1 MTEHP
6 LTKFIPNLITL
17 MSLIAGISSIKF
29 SIQSNFKIA
38 VLMIMLAAFFDFF
51 DGWMAR
57 KLKKSSQFGAELD
70 SLSDFISFG
79 LAPSLL
85 INLSFTNELGRI
97 GWVIS
102 LFYIICAALRL
113 ARFNIE
119 NMREQSKVFYG
130 IPSPAAAGIIM
141 IPLYLNFIEQIQF
154 TINYPIVSALLIIFA
169 GAMMISRVP
178 TPSVKNLK
186 VKTLYFRLMI
196 IFTVII
202 LIFLISYFWQTTLL
216 VALIYLLFSLLR
228 ILKNKTSSFHSGA
241 SSVASTTLISKSFS
255 LKLNKPFNTSFSGNQ
270 GLKDS

>member
-1 MTEHP
+1 MAEHP

-29 SIQSNFKIA
+29 SIQTNWKLA

-85 INLSFTNELGRI
+85 INLCFTHELGRI

-102 LFYIICAALRL
+102 LFYIVCAALRL

-119 NMREQSKVFYG
+119 NMKEQSKVFYG
-130 IPSPAAAGIIM
+130 IPSPAAAGVIM
-141 IPLYLNFIEQIQF
+141 IPLYLNFIDQIQF
-154 TINYPIVSALLIIFA
+154 TINYPLICAILTTFA
-169 GAMMISRVP
+169 GVMMISRVP

-196 IFTVII
+196 ISVVIV

-216 VALIYLLFSLLR
+216 VAIAYLLISLLSLLTYFFTFFR
-228 ILKNKTSSFHSGA
+228 R
-241 SSVASTTLISKSFS
+241 ST
-255 LKLNKPFNTSFSGNQ
+255 
-270 GLKDS
+270 

>member
-1 MTEHP
+1 MAEHP

-29 SIQSNFKIA
+29 SIQANWKLA

-85 INLSFTNELGRI
+85 INLCFTHELGRI

-102 LFYIICAALRL
+102 LFYIVCAALRL

-119 NMREQSKVFYG
+119 NMKEQSKVFYG
-130 IPSPAAAGIIM
+130 IPSPAAAGVIM
-141 IPLYLNFIEQIQF
+141 IPLYLNFIDQVQF
-154 TINYPIVSALLIIFA
+154 IINYPLICAVLTTFA
-169 GAMMISRVP
+169 GIMMISRVP

-196 IFTVII
+196 ISVAIV

-216 VALIYLLFSLLR
+216 VAIAYLLISLL
-228 ILKNKTSSFHSGA
+228 
-241 SSVASTTLISKSFS
+241 S
-255 LKLNKPFNTSFSGNQ
+255 LLTYFFTFFRGVS
-270 GLKDS
+270 

>member
-1 MTEHP
+1 MAEHP

-29 SIQSNFKIA
+29 SIQANWKLA

-85 INLSFTNELGRI
+85 INLCFTHELGRI

-102 LFYIICAALRL
+102 LFYIVCAALRL

-119 NMREQSKVFYG
+119 NMKEQSKVFYG
-130 IPSPAAAGIIM
+130 IPSPAAAGVIM
-141 IPLYLNFIEQIQF
+141 IPLYLNFIDQVQF
-154 TINYPIVSALLIIFA
+154 TINYPLICAVLTTFA
-169 GAMMISRVP
+169 GIMMISRVP

-196 IFTVII
+196 ISVAIV

-216 VALIYLLFSLLR
+216 VAIAYLLISLL
-228 ILKNKTSSFHSGA
+228 S
-241 SSVASTTLISKSFS
+241 LIIYFFTFFRRVS
-255 LKLNKPFNTSFSGNQ
+255 
-270 GLKDS
+270 

>member
-1 MTEHP
+1 MAEHP

-29 SIQSNFKIA
+29 SIQANWKLA

-85 INLSFTNELGRI
+85 INLCFTHELGRI

-102 LFYIICAALRL
+102 LFYIVCAALRL

-119 NMREQSKVFYG
+119 NMKEQSKVFYG
-130 IPSPAAAGIIM
+130 IPSPAAAGVIM
-141 IPLYLNFIEQIQF
+141 IPLYLNFIDQVQF
-154 TINYPIVSALLIIFA
+154 TINYPLICAVLTTFA
-169 GAMMISRVP
+169 GIMMISRVP

-196 IFTVII
+196 ISVAIV

-216 VALIYLLFSLLR
+216 SPLHIY
-228 ILKNKTSSFHSGA
+228 
-241 SSVASTTLISKSFS
+241 
-255 LKLNKPFNTSFSGNQ
+255 
-270 GLKDS
+270 

>member
-1 MTEHP
+1 MAEHP
-6 LTKFIPNLITL
+6 LTKFIPNFITL

-29 SIQSNFKIA
+29 SIQANWKLA

-85 INLSFTNELGRI
+85 INLCFTHELGRI

-102 LFYIICAALRL
+102 LFYIVCAALRL

-119 NMREQSKVFYG
+119 NMKEQSKVFYG
-130 IPSPAAAGIIM
+130 IPSPAAAGVIM
-141 IPLYLNFIEQIQF
+141 IPLYLNFIDQVQF
-154 TINYPIVSALLIIFA
+154 TINYPLICAVLTTFA
-169 GAMMISRVP
+169 GIMMISRVP

-196 IFTVII
+196 ISVVIV

-216 VALIYLLFSLLR
+216 VAIAYLLVSLFSLLTYFFTFFR
-228 ILKNKTSSFHSGA
+228 R
-241 SSVASTTLISKSFS
+241 ST
-255 LKLNKPFNTSFSGNQ
+255 
-270 GLKDS
+270 

>member
-1 MTEHP
+1 MAEHP

-29 SIQSNFKIA
+29 SIQANWKLA

-85 INLSFTNELGRI
+85 INLCFTHELGRI

-102 LFYIICAALRL
+102 LFYIVCAALRL

-119 NMREQSKVFYG
+119 NMKEQSKVFYG
-130 IPSPAAAGIIM
+130 IPSPAAAGVIM
-141 IPLYLNFIEQIQF
+141 IPLYLNFIDQVQF
-154 TINYPIVSALLIIFA
+154 TINYPLICAVLTAFA
-169 GAMMISRVP
+169 GIMMISRVP

-196 IFTVII
+196 ISVVIV

-216 VALIYLLFSLLR
+216 VAIAYLLTSLL
-228 ILKNKTSSFHSGA
+228 
-241 SSVASTTLISKSFS
+241 S
-255 LKLNKPFNTSFSGNQ
+255 LLTYFFTFFKRVS
-270 GLKDS
+270 

>member
-1 MTEHP
+1 MAEHP

-29 SIQSNFKIA
+29 SIQSNWKLA

-85 INLSFTNELGRI
+85 INLCFTHELGRI

-102 LFYIICAALRL
+102 LFYIVCAALRL

-119 NMREQSKVFYG
+119 NMKEQSKVFYG

-141 IPLYLNFIEQIQF
+141 IPLYLNFIDQVQF
-154 TINYPIVSALLIIFA
+154 TINYPLICAVLTTFA
-169 GAMMISRVP
+169 GIMMISRVP
-178 TPSVKNLK
+178 TPSVKNIK

-196 IFTVII
+196 IFVAIV

-216 VALIYLLFSLLR
+216 VAIAYLLISLL
-228 ILKNKTSSFHSGA
+228 
-241 SSVASTTLISKSFS
+241 S
-255 LKLNKPFNTSFSGNQ
+255 LLTYFFTFFRKVS
-270 GLKDS
+270 

>member
-1 MTEHP
+1 MAEHP

-29 SIQSNFKIA
+29 SIQANWKLA

-85 INLSFTNELGRI
+85 INLCFTHVLGRI

-102 LFYIICAALRL
+102 LFYIVCAALRL

-119 NMREQSKVFYG
+119 NMKEQSKVFYG
-130 IPSPAAAGIIM
+130 IPSPAAAGVIM
-141 IPLYLNFIEQIQF
+141 IPLYLNFIDQVQF
-154 TINYPIVSALLIIFA
+154 TINYPLICAVLTTFA
-169 GAMMISRVP
+169 GIMMISRVP
-178 TPSVKNLK
+178 TPSFKNLK

-196 IFTVII
+196 ISVAIV

-216 VALIYLLFSLLR
+216 VAIAYLLISLL
-228 ILKNKTSSFHSGA
+228 
-241 SSVASTTLISKSFS
+241 S
-255 LKLNKPFNTSFSGNQ
+255 LLTYFFTFFRRVS
-270 GLKDS
+270 

>member
-154 TINYPIVSALLIIFA
+154 TINYPIVSALLTS
-169 GAMMISRVP
+169 IS
-178 TPSVKNLK
+178 
-186 VKTLYFRLMI
+186 LMDGW
-196 IFTVII
+196 
-202 LIFLISYFWQTTLL
+202 LE
-216 VALIYLLFSLLR
+216 
-228 ILKNKTSSFHSGA
+228 N
-241 SSVASTTLISKSFS
+241 
-255 LKLNKPFNTSFSGNQ
+255 
-270 GLKDS
+270 

>member
-1 MTEHP
+1 MAEHP

-29 SIQSNFKIA
+29 SIQANWKLA

-85 INLSFTNELGRI
+85 INLCFTHELGRI

-102 LFYIICAALRL
+102 LFYIVCAALRL

-119 NMREQSKVFYG
+119 NMKEQSKVFYG
-130 IPSPAAAGIIM
+130 IPSPAAAGVIM
-141 IPLYLNFIEQIQF
+141 IPLYLNFIDQVQF
-154 TINYPIVSALLIIFA
+154 TINYPLICALLTTFA
-169 GAMMISRVP
+169 GIMMISRVP

-196 IFTVII
+196 ISVAIV

-216 VALIYLLFSLLR
+216 VAIAYLLISLL
-228 ILKNKTSSFHSGA
+228 
-241 SSVASTTLISKSFS
+241 S
-255 LKLNKPFNTSFSGNQ
+255 LLTYFFTFFRKVT
-270 GLKDS
+270 

>member
-1 MTEHP
+1 MAEHP

-29 SIQSNFKIA
+29 SIQSNWKLA

-85 INLSFTNELGRI
+85 INLCFTHELGRI

-102 LFYIICAALRL
+102 LFYIVCAALRL

-119 NMREQSKVFYG
+119 NMKEQSKVFYG
-130 IPSPAAAGIIM
+130 IPSPAAAGVIM
-141 IPLYLNFIEQIQF
+141 IPLYLNFIDQVQF
-154 TINYPIVSALLIIFA
+154 TINYPLICAVLTTFA
-169 GAMMISRVP
+169 GIMMISRVP
-178 TPSVKNLK
+178 TPSVKNIK

-196 IFTVII
+196 IFVAIV

-216 VALIYLLFSLLR
+216 VAIAYLLISLL
-228 ILKNKTSSFHSGA
+228 
-241 SSVASTTLISKSFS
+241 S
-255 LKLNKPFNTSFSGNQ
+255 LLTYFFTFFKRVS
-270 GLKDS
+270 

>member
-1 MTEHP
+1 MAEHP

-29 SIQSNFKIA
+29 SIQANWKLA

-85 INLSFTNELGRI
+85 INLCFTHELGRI

-102 LFYIICAALRL
+102 LFYIVCAALRL

-119 NMREQSKVFYG
+119 NMKEQSKVFYG
-130 IPSPAAAGIIM
+130 IPSPAAAGVIM
-141 IPLYLNFIEQIQF
+141 IPLYLNFIDQVQF
-154 TINYPIVSALLIIFA
+154 TINYPLICAVLTTFA
-169 GAMMISRVP
+169 GIMMISRVP
-178 TPSVKNLK
+178 SPSVKNLK

-196 IFTVII
+196 ISVAIV

-216 VALIYLLFSLLR
+216 VAIAYLLISLL
-228 ILKNKTSSFHSGA
+228 
-241 SSVASTTLISKSFS
+241 S
-255 LKLNKPFNTSFSGNQ
+255 LLTYFFTFFRRVS
-270 GLKDS
+270 

>member
-1 MTEHP
+1 
-6 LTKFIPNLITL
+6 

-29 SIQSNFKIA
+29 SIQANWKLA

-85 INLSFTNELGRI
+85 INLCFTHELGRI

-102 LFYIICAALRL
+102 LFYIVCADLRL

-119 NMREQSKVFYG
+119 NMKEQSKVFYG
-130 IPSPAAAGIIM
+130 IPSPAAAGVIM
-141 IPLYLNFIEQIQF
+141 IPLYLNFIDQVQF
-154 TINYPIVSALLIIFA
+154 TINYPLICAVLTTFA
-169 GAMMISRVP
+169 GIMMISRVP

-196 IFTVII
+196 ISVAIV

-216 VALIYLLFSLLR
+216 VAIAYLLISLL
-228 ILKNKTSSFHSGA
+228 
-241 SSVASTTLISKSFS
+241 S
-255 LKLNKPFNTSFSGNQ
+255 LLTYFFTFFRRVS
-270 GLKDS
+270 

>member
-1 MTEHP
+1 MAEHP

-29 SIQSNFKIA
+29 SIQANWKLA

-85 INLSFTNELGRI
+85 INLCFTHELGRI

-102 LFYIICAALRL
+102 LFYIVCAALRL

-119 NMREQSKVFYG
+119 NMKEQSKVFYG
-130 IPSPAAAGIIM
+130 IPSPAAAGVIM
-141 IPLYLNFIEQIQF
+141 IPLYLNFIDQVQF
-154 TINYPIVSALLIIFA
+154 TINYPLICAVLTTFA
-169 GAMMISRVP
+169 GIMMISRVP

-196 IFTVII
+196 ISVAIV

-216 VALIYLLFSLLR
+216 VAIAYLLISFLSLLTYFFTFFR
-228 ILKNKTSSFHSGA
+228 RVS
-241 SSVASTTLISKSFS
+241 
-255 LKLNKPFNTSFSGNQ
+255 
-270 GLKDS
+270 

>member
-1 MTEHP
+1 MAEHP

-29 SIQSNFKIA
+29 SIQANWKLA

-85 INLSFTNELGRI
+85 INLCFTHELGRI

-102 LFYIICAALRL
+102 LFYIVCAALRL

-119 NMREQSKVFYG
+119 NMKEQSKVFYG
-130 IPSPAAAGIIM
+130 IPSPAAAGVIM
-141 IPLYLNFIEQIQF
+141 IPLYLNFIDQVQF
-154 TINYPIVSALLIIFA
+154 TINYPLICALLTTFA
-169 GAMMISRVP
+169 GIMMISRVP

-196 IFTVII
+196 ISVAIA

-216 VALIYLLFSLLR
+216 VAIAYLLISLL
-228 ILKNKTSSFHSGA
+228 
-241 SSVASTTLISKSFS
+241 S
-255 LKLNKPFNTSFSGNQ
+255 LLTYFFTFFRGVS
-270 GLKDS
+270 

>member
-1 MTEHP
+1 MAEHP

-29 SIQSNFKIA
+29 SIQANWKLA

-85 INLSFTNELGRI
+85 VNLCFTHELGRI

-102 LFYIICAALRL
+102 LFYIVCAALRL

-119 NMREQSKVFYG
+119 NMKEQSKVFYG
-130 IPSPAAAGIIM
+130 IPSPAAAGVIM
-141 IPLYLNFIEQIQF
+141 IPLYLNFIDQVQF
-154 TINYPIVSALLIIFA
+154 TINYPLICAVLTTFA
-169 GAMMISRVP
+169 GIMMISRVP

-196 IFTVII
+196 ISVAIV

-216 VALIYLLFSLLR
+216 VAIAYLLISLL
-228 ILKNKTSSFHSGA
+228 
-241 SSVASTTLISKSFS
+241 S
-255 LKLNKPFNTSFSGNQ
+255 LLTYFFTFFRRVS
-270 GLKDS
+270 

>member
-1 MTEHP
+1 MAEHP

-29 SIQSNFKIA
+29 SIQANWKLA

-85 INLSFTNELGRI
+85 INLCFTHELGRI

-102 LFYIICAALRL
+102 LFYIVCAALRL

-119 NMREQSKVFYG
+119 NMKEQSKVFYG
-130 IPSPAAAGIIM
+130 IPSPAAAGVIM
-141 IPLYLNFIEQIQF
+141 IPLYLNFIDQVQF
-154 TINYPIVSALLIIFA
+154 TINYPLICAVLTTFA
-169 GAMMISRVP
+169 GIMMISRVP

-186 VKTLYFRLMI
+186 VQTLYFRLMI
-196 IFTVII
+196 ISVAIV

-216 VALIYLLFSLLR
+216 VAIAYLLISLL
-228 ILKNKTSSFHSGA
+228 
-241 SSVASTTLISKSFS
+241 S
-255 LKLNKPFNTSFSGNQ
+255 LLTYFFTFFRRVS
-270 GLKDS
+270 

>member
-1 MTEHP
+1 MAEHP

-29 SIQSNFKIA
+29 SIQANWKLA

-85 INLSFTNELGRI
+85 INLCFTHELGRI

-102 LFYIICAALRL
+102 LFYIVCAALRL

-119 NMREQSKVFYG
+119 NMKEQSKVFYG
-130 IPSPAAAGIIM
+130 IPSPAAAGVIM
-141 IPLYLNFIEQIQF
+141 IPLYLNFIDQVQF
-154 TINYPIVSALLIIFA
+154 TINYPLICAVLTTFA
-169 GAMMISRVP
+169 GIMMISRVP

-196 IFTVII
+196 ISVAIV
-202 LIFLISYFWQTTLL
+202 LIFLISYFWQTTFLVAIAYLL
-216 VALIYLLFSLLR
+216 VSLL
-228 ILKNKTSSFHSGA
+228 
-241 SSVASTTLISKSFS
+241 S
-255 LKLNKPFNTSFSGNQ
+255 LLTYFFTFFRRVS
-270 GLKDS
+270 

>member
-1 MTEHP
+1 MAEHP

-29 SIQSNFKIA
+29 SIQANWKLA

-85 INLSFTNELGRI
+85 INLCFTHELGRI

-102 LFYIICAALRL
+102 LFYIVCAALRL

-119 NMREQSKVFYG
+119 NMKEQSKVFYG
-130 IPSPAAAGIIM
+130 IPSPAAAGVIM
-141 IPLYLNFIEQIQF
+141 IPLYLNFIDQVQF
-154 TINYPIVSALLIIFA
+154 TINYPLICAVLTTFA
-169 GAMMISRVP
+169 GIMMISRVP

-196 IFTVII
+196 ISVAIA

-216 VALIYLLFSLLR
+216 VAIAYLLISLL
-228 ILKNKTSSFHSGA
+228 
-241 SSVASTTLISKSFS
+241 S
-255 LKLNKPFNTSFSGNQ
+255 LLTYFFTFFRKVT
-270 GLKDS
+270 

>member
-1 MTEHP
+1 MAEHP

-29 SIQSNFKIA
+29 SIQANWKLA

-85 INLSFTNELGRI
+85 INLCFTHELGRI

-102 LFYIICAALRL
+102 LFYIVCAALRL

-119 NMREQSKVFYG
+119 NMKEQSKVFYG
-130 IPSPAAAGIIM
+130 IPSPAAAGVIM
-141 IPLYLNFIEQIQF
+141 IPLYLNFIDQVQF
-154 TINYPIVSALLIIFA
+154 TINYPLICAVLTTFA
-169 GAMMISRVP
+169 GIMMISRVP

-196 IFTVII
+196 IFVAIV

-216 VALIYLLFSLLR
+216 VAVAYLLISLL
-228 ILKNKTSSFHSGA
+228 
-241 SSVASTTLISKSFS
+241 S
-255 LKLNKPFNTSFSGNQ
+255 LLTYFFTFFRRVS
-270 GLKDS
+270 

>member
-1 MTEHP
+1 MAEHP

-29 SIQSNFKIA
+29 SIQANWKLA

-85 INLSFTNELGRI
+85 INLCFTHELGRI

-102 LFYIICAALRL
+102 LFYIVCAALRL

-119 NMREQSKVFYG
+119 NMKEQSKVFYG
-130 IPSPAAAGIIM
+130 LPSPAAAGVIM
-141 IPLYLNFIEQIQF
+141 IPLYLNFIDQVQF
-154 TINYPIVSALLIIFA
+154 TINYPLICAVLTTFA
-169 GAMMISRVP
+169 GIMMISRVP

-196 IFTVII
+196 ISVAIV

-216 VALIYLLFSLLR
+216 VAIAYLLISLL
-228 ILKNKTSSFHSGA
+228 
-241 SSVASTTLISKSFS
+241 S
-255 LKLNKPFNTSFSGNQ
+255 LLTYFFTFFRRVS
-270 GLKDS
+270 

>member
-1 MTEHP
+1 MAEHP

-29 SIQSNFKIA
+29 SIQANWKLA

-85 INLSFTNELGRI
+85 INLCFTHELGRI

-102 LFYIICAALRL
+102 LFYIVCAALRL

-119 NMREQSKVFYG
+119 NMKEQSKVFYG
-130 IPSPAAAGIIM
+130 IPSPAAAGVIM
-141 IPLYLNFIEQIQF
+141 IPLYLNFIDQVQF
-154 TINYPIVSALLIIFA
+154 KINYPLICAVLTTFA
-169 GAMMISRVP
+169 GIMMISRVP

-196 IFTVII
+196 ISVAVV

-216 VALIYLLFSLLR
+216 VAIAYLLISLL
-228 ILKNKTSSFHSGA
+228 
-241 SSVASTTLISKSFS
+241 S
-255 LKLNKPFNTSFSGNQ
+255 LLTYFFTFFRRVS
-270 GLKDS
+270 

>member
-1 MTEHP
+1 MAEHP

-29 SIQSNFKIA
+29 SIQTNWKLA

-85 INLSFTNELGRI
+85 INLCFTHELGRI
-97 GWVIS
+97 GWVLS
-102 LFYIICAALRL
+102 LFYIVCAALRL

-119 NMREQSKVFYG
+119 NMKEQSKVFYG
-130 IPSPAAAGIIM
+130 IPSPAAAGVIM
-141 IPLYLNFIEQIQF
+141 IPLYYNFIDQVQF
-154 TINYPIVSALLIIFA
+154 TINYPLICAILTTFA
-169 GAMMISRVP
+169 GVMMISRVP

-196 IFTVII
+196 ISVVIV

-216 VALIYLLFSLLR
+216 VAIAYLLISLLSLVTYFFTFFR
-228 ILKNKTSSFHSGA
+228 R
-241 SSVASTTLISKSFS
+241 ST
-255 LKLNKPFNTSFSGNQ
+255 
-270 GLKDS
+270 

>member
-1 MTEHP
+1 MAEHP

-29 SIQSNFKIA
+29 SIQANWKLA

-85 INLSFTNELGRI
+85 INLCFTHELGRI

-102 LFYIICAALRL
+102 LFYIVCAALRL

-119 NMREQSKVFYG
+119 NMKEQSKVFYG
-130 IPSPAAAGIIM
+130 IPSPAAAGVIM
-141 IPLYLNFIEQIQF
+141 IPLYLNFIDQVQF
-154 TINYPIVSALLIIFA
+154 IINYPLICAVLTTFA
-169 GAMMISRVP
+169 GIMMISRVP

-196 IFTVII
+196 ISVAIV

-216 VALIYLLFSLLR
+216 VAIAYLIISLFSLLTYFFTFFR
-228 ILKNKTSSFHSGA
+228 RA
-241 SSVASTTLISKSFS
+241 S
-255 LKLNKPFNTSFSGNQ
+255 
-270 GLKDS
+270 

>member
-1 MTEHP
+1 MAEHP

-29 SIQSNFKIA
+29 SIQANWKLA

-85 INLSFTNELGRI
+85 INLCFTHELGRI

-102 LFYIICAALRL
+102 LFYIVCAALRL

-119 NMREQSKVFYG
+119 NMKEQSKVFYG
-130 IPSPAAAGIIM
+130 IPSPAAAGVIM
-141 IPLYLNFIEQIQF
+141 IPLYLNFIDQVQF
-154 TINYPIVSALLIIFA
+154 TINYPLICAVLTTFA
-169 GAMMISRVP
+169 GIMMISRVP

-196 IFTVII
+196 ISVAIV

-216 VALIYLLFSLLR
+216 VAIAYLLISLL
-228 ILKNKTSSFHSGA
+228 
-241 SSVASTTLISKSFS
+241 S
-255 LKLNKPFNTSFSGNQ
+255 LLTYFFTFFRRVN
-270 GLKDS
+270 

>member
-1 MTEHP
+1 MAEHP

-29 SIQSNFKIA
+29 SIQANWKLA

-85 INLSFTNELGRI
+85 INLCFTHELGRI

-102 LFYIICAALRL
+102 LFYIVCAALRL

-119 NMREQSKVFYG
+119 NMKEQSKVFYG
-130 IPSPAAAGIIM
+130 IPSPAAAGVIM
-141 IPLYLNFIEQIQF
+141 IPLYLNFIDQVQF
-154 TINYPIVSALLIIFA
+154 TINYPLICAVLTTFA
-169 GAMMISRVP
+169 GIMMISRVP

-196 IFTVII
+196 ISVAIV

-216 VALIYLLFSLLR
+216 VAIAYLLISLFSLITYFFTFFR
-228 ILKNKTSSFHSGA
+228 RVS
-241 SSVASTTLISKSFS
+241 
-255 LKLNKPFNTSFSGNQ
+255 
-270 GLKDS
+270 

>member
-1 MTEHP
+1 MAEHP

-29 SIQSNFKIA
+29 SIQANWKLA

-85 INLSFTNELGRI
+85 INLCFTHELGRI

-102 LFYIICAALRL
+102 LFYIVCAALRL

-119 NMREQSKVFYG
+119 NMKEQSKVFYG
-130 IPSPAAAGIIM
+130 IPSPAAAGVIM
-141 IPLYLNFIEQIQF
+141 IPLYLNFIDQVQF
-154 TINYPIVSALLIIFA
+154 TINYPLICAVLTTFA
-169 GAMMISRVP
+169 GIMMISRVP

-196 IFTVII
+196 ISVAMV

-216 VALIYLLFSLLR
+216 VAIAYLLISLLSLVTYFFTFFR
-228 ILKNKTSSFHSGA
+228 R
-241 SSVASTTLISKSFS
+241 ST
-255 LKLNKPFNTSFSGNQ
+255 
-270 GLKDS
+270 

>member
-1 MTEHP
+1 MAEHP

-29 SIQSNFKIA
+29 SIQANWKLA

-85 INLSFTNELGRI
+85 INLCFTHELGRI

-102 LFYIICAALRL
+102 LFYIVCAALRL

-119 NMREQSKVFYG
+119 NMKEQSKVFYG
-130 IPSPAAAGIIM
+130 IPSPAAAGVIM
-141 IPLYLNFIEQIQF
+141 IPLYLNFIDQVQF
-154 TINYPIVSALLIIFA
+154 TINYPLICAVLTTFA
-169 GAMMISRVP
+169 GIMMISRVP

-196 IFTVII
+196 ISVVIV
-202 LIFLISYFWQTTLL
+202 LIFLISNFWQTSLL
-216 VALIYLLFSLLR
+216 VAIAYLIISLFSLLTYFFTFFR
-228 ILKNKTSSFHSGA
+228 RVS
-241 SSVASTTLISKSFS
+241 
-255 LKLNKPFNTSFSGNQ
+255 
-270 GLKDS
+270 

>member
-1 MTEHP
+1 MVEHP

-29 SIQSNFKIA
+29 SIQNNWKLA

-85 INLSFTNELGRI
+85 INLCFTHELGRI

-102 LFYIICAALRL
+102 LFYIVCAALRL

-119 NMREQSKVFYG
+119 NMKEQSKVFYG
-130 IPSPAAAGIIM
+130 IPSPAAAGVIM
-141 IPLYLNFIEQIQF
+141 IPLYLNFIDQVQF
-154 TINYPIVSALLIIFA
+154 TINYPLICAVLTTFA
-169 GAMMISRVP
+169 GIMMISRVP

-196 IFTVII
+196 ISVVIV

-216 VALIYLLFSLLR
+216 VAIAYLLISILSLLTYFFTFFR
-228 ILKNKTSSFHSGA
+228 RVS
-241 SSVASTTLISKSFS
+241 
-255 LKLNKPFNTSFSGNQ
+255 
-270 GLKDS
+270 

>member
-85 INLSFTNELGRI
+85 INLSFTYELGRI

-119 NMREQSKVFYG
+119 NMKEQSKVFYG
-130 IPSPAAAGIIM
+130 IPSPAAAGLIM
-141 IPLYLNFIEQIQF
+141 IPLYLNFIDQVQI
-154 TINYPIVSALLIIFA
+154 TINYPLICALLTTFA
-169 GAMMISRVP
+169 GVMMISRVP

-196 IFTVII
+196 IFIVIV

-216 VALIYLLFSLLR
+216 VAIAYLLITLLNLLTYFFTFFR
-228 ILKNKTSSFHSGA
+228 RSI
-241 SSVASTTLISKSFS
+241 
-255 LKLNKPFNTSFSGNQ
+255 
-270 GLKDS
+270 